1 MREQIDKVTK
11 DLADSA
17 EHYAAVSGGYSTLV
31 QQVIQMGGK
40 AVMSR
45 NFSIVQAKQMAAM
58 MIAAIAL
65 AEK

>member
-1 MREQIDKVTK
+1 MRDKIDSVVK
-11 DLADSA
+11 DLSESA
-17 EHYAAVSGGYSTLV
+17 EHYAAVSGGYGALV
-31 QQVIQMGGK
+31 QQVIQIGGK

-45 NFSIVQAKQMAAM
+45 NFSIQQAKQVAAM